1 MRHAVVLAHPG
12 PASFNAAVAR
22 AYAEALRSQGHE
34 VDLRDLYAM
43 DFDPRLKA
51 NEIPWAADFAPGAD
65 VLAERKVIAAA
76 EAITF
81 VYPFWFN
88 APPAMLKGY
97 VERVFGMDFG
107 YASGVAGTRP
117 MMTGKLLVSITTS
130 GAPNA
135 WVDQT
140 GALQRL
146 RAGFDDHL
154 ANVCGFSVLD
164 HLHLGAIT
172 PGMRADA
179 AEDLLTDVAALAK
192 RLFRRPGD

>member
-1 MRHAVVLAHPG
+1 MKHAVILSHPN
-12 PASFNAAVAR
+12 PASFNAAVAKTYV
-22 AYAEALRSQGHE
+22 AALRGLGHE
-34 VDLRDLYAM
+34 AELRDLYAM

-51 NEIPWAADFAPGAD
+51 AEIPWDAGFAPAPD
-65 VLAERKVIAAA
+65 VVAERSVIAAVDSIA
-76 EAITF
+76 FI
-81 VYPFWFN
+81 YPFWFN

-97 VERVFGMDFG
+97 VERVFGMGFG
-107 YASGVAGTRP
+107 YAASEVGTHP
-117 MMTGKLLVSITTS
+117 LMTGKLLVSITTS

-154 ANVCGFSVLD
+154 ANVCGFSVLE

-172 PGMRADA
+172 PGMRPDA
-179 AEDLLTDVAALAK
+179 GEGILSDVTALAG
-192 RLFRRPGD
+192 RLFRRVES

>member
-1 MRHAVVLAHPG
+1 MKHAVILAHPN

-22 AYAEALRSQGHE
+22 TYVAALLGLGHQAE
-34 VDLRDLYAM
+34 LRDLYAM

-51 NEIPWAADFAPGAD
+51 SEIPWAEGFAPATD
-65 VLAERKVIAAA
+65 VVAERAVIAQAD
-76 EAITF
+76 AIAF

-88 APPAMLKGY
+88 FPPAMIKGY
-97 VERVFGMDFG
+97 VERVFGMGFG
-107 YASGVAGTRP
+107 YEASDVGTRP
-117 MMTGKLLVSITTS
+117 LMTGKLVVSITTS

-135 WVDQT
+135 WIDQT

-154 ANVCGFSVLD
+154 ASVCGFAVLE

-172 PGMRADA
+172 PGMRPDA
-179 AEDLLTDVAALAK
+179 GEAILSDVTAMAE
-192 RLFRRPGD
+192 RLYRRVGS